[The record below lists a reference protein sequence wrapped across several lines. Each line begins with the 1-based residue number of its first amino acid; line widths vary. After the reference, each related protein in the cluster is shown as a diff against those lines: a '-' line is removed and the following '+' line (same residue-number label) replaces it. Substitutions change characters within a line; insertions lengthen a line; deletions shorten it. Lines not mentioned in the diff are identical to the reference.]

1 MIYLREICQNDLN
14 TINKWRNN
22 SELIASLESPFRYI
36 NFETD
41 KNWFE
46 NYMHNRTNNVRC
58 IICSGDNHDD
68 IIGSIGLLNIDPI
81 NKKADFYLMIGD
93 KKNQGKG
100 IGHQATMQII
110 QHAFLNLNL
119 NRVQLTVLENN
130 ERAIKLYEKVG
141 FKKEG
146 IQRQSVYKNGKYI
159 DLILM
164 SILKDEF
171 VNK

>member
-1 MIYLREICQNDLN
+1 MIYLREICFNDLN
-14 TINKWRNN
+14 SINKWRNN
-22 SELIASLESPFRYI
+22 AELIASLESPFRYI

-58 IICSGDNHDD
+58 VFHSDESPDD

-81 NKKADFYLMIGD
+81 NRKADFYLMIGD
-93 KKNQGKG
+93 KKYQGKG
-100 IGHQATMQII
+100 FGSQATVQIL

-130 ERAIKLYEKVG
+130 EHAIKLYVKVG
-141 FKKEG
+141 FKTEG
-146 IQRQSVYKNGKYI
+146 IQRQSVYKNGNYI
-159 DLILM
+159 DMILM